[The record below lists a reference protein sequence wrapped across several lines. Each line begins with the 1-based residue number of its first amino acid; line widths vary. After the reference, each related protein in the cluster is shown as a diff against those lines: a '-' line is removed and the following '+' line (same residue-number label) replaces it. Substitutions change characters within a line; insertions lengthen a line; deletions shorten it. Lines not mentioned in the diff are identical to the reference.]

1 MVIFLIIEVF
11 GNFYKIDK
19 YVYRSGKLNS
29 YNLQFYHKIY
39 NFKTIINLHGK
50 SSKSWYK
57 DEKNISKQ
65 NDITHIDFKLKNSII
80 YDTNTTKQLVQLMK
94 DAKKPMLIHC
104 LGGADRTSLASA
116 LYIYAIKNSSKQEAN
131 KQFAWYYGHLPM
143 IRKKV
148 IAMDRSFDLFVD
160 EAKKDKNED

>member
-1 MVIFLIIEVF
+1 
-11 GNFYKIDK
+11 
-19 YVYRSGKLNS
+19 
-29 YNLQFYHKIY
+29 
-39 NFKTIINLHGK
+39 
-50 SSKSWYK
+50 
-57 DEKNISKQ
+57 
-65 NDITHIDFKLKNSII
+65 
-80 YDTNTTKQLVQLMK
+80 MK